1 MHTHVTTRKT
11 AKYAVPLAA
20 VVLVLSGCLNNEDVT
35 KAEPASS
42 ESQEQQQSSESS
54 PDDDSNQQPDESA
67 GYTGPE
73 PLTGQLDCETD
84 DLADTVIS
92 MDAVVTCDGWTVQLT
107 DFQAEA
113 TIPPDLELTDTNLD
127 PVDPETPVASATIVV
142 TTAGD
147 GNPDGYSD
155 IAYILIQG
163 DPKSYTSSVSHS
175 FREDF
180 AGPGTS
186 QTQCLRLAKVPCTG
200 TVYFPLEDGMDLST
214 GPVIVGLHSPLSAG
228 SMGSVL
234 VVP

>member
-1 MHTHVTTRKT
+1 MSNHH
-11 AKYAVPLAA
+11 APKYAVPLAS
-20 VVLVLSGCLNNEDVT
+20 VVLVLSGCLNDEDLT
-35 KAEPASS
+35 PAASSS
-42 ESQEQQQSSESS
+42 ESQDQQPSSGSS
-54 PDDDSNQQPDESA
+54 PDDESNQQPDESA

-84 DLADTVIS
+84 ELGDTVIS
-92 MDAVVTCDGWTVQLT
+92 MDAVVTCEGWTVQLT

-113 TIPPDLELTDTNLD
+113 SIPPDLELNDSNLD
-127 PVDPETPVASATIVV
+127 PVDPKTPVASATIVV
-142 TTAGD
+142 TAAGD

-155 IAYILIQG
+155 IAWVVIQG
-163 DPKSYTSSVSHS
+163 DPASYTSSVSHS
-175 FREDF
+175 FQEAY

-186 QTQCLRLAKVPCTG
+186 QTQCLRMEQVPCTG

-214 GPVIVGLHSPLSAG
+214 GPVIVGLHSPDSAS